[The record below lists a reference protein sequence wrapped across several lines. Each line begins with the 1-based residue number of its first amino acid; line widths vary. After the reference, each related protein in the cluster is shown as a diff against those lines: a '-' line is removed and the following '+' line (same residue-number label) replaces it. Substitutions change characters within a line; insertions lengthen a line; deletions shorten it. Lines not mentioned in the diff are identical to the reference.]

1 MQSDFD
7 GSKPRGSSEKQG
19 RRMSLLYQQKKDPV
33 KNRSSH
39 CSHYLTY
46 PVSTIGIHRISNRRN
61 QTIYRGK
68 ARTFASTM
76 ASNTNGTQPTLN
88 PSAVSTGEGQ
98 GPRDQEEGNAQHE
111 DASSPSPGTPHP
123 GTEEHQVLLPAEQT
137 ASEVVSPKGEVV
149 VVNEKMENSN
159 GICAAPS
166 SATSPSSLSSHPRRP
181 HAKSYSHK
189 GRVRAGSR
197 IAMSSPGDRAKPR
210 DYLVLAILAC
220 FCPAWPINI
229 VGFAYSVMSRNSLE
243 QGNVDGA
250 RRLGRVAKLLSV
262 VSLVGGVIIIVCM
275 VCWGLQLKS

>member
-1 MQSDFD
+1 
-7 GSKPRGSSEKQG
+7 
-19 RRMSLLYQQKKDPV
+19 
-33 KNRSSH
+33 
-39 CSHYLTY
+39 
-46 PVSTIGIHRISNRRN
+46 
-61 QTIYRGK
+61 
-68 ARTFASTM
+68 M

-197 IAMSSPGDRAKPR
+197 SGLLGHVTTSPRPSLSHHPSIAMSSPGDRAKPR